1 MNIIG
6 CLISF
11 ILIGI
16 RKVVFYIHVQNTR
29 QLSDHTNSN
38 EIQRAKVR
46 NEECNETS
54 KILLAVSF
62 PLVLTS
68 HGKVVFCVRKWK
80 DDYANFGCN
89 NNLVCVRKAD
99 ESIIQALGIKMTK
112 QILKWETKNENHCLI
127 CLVLAGIRN
136 AVVCLRA
143 VVFRLL
149 CFSIFMRLHTHCN
162 NVA

>member
-29 QLSDHTNSN
+29 QLSDHTILKNSN

-54 KILLAVSF
+54 KIHLAVSF

-68 HGKVVFCVRKWK
+68 HGKVVFCARKCK

-99 ESIIQALGIKMTK
+99 EKYNTGTWHQDDEANFRMG
-112 QILKWETKNENHCLI
+112 NEK
-127 CLVLAGIRN
+127 
-136 AVVCLRA
+136 
-143 VVFRLL
+143 
-149 CFSIFMRLHTHCN
+149 
-162 NVA
+162 